1 MTTAELKLDIFRMVD
16 GLKKNQ
22 LDELTGLISNY
33 IHGQYGLDDWESLST
48 IEKKALLDAK
58 QSIRKN
64 GGTEHSTVMK
74 TIRQRFANG

>member
-58 QSIRKN
+58 QSIRKKWR
-64 GGTEHSTVMK
+64 H
-74 TIRQRFANG
+74 